1 MDSKKRIYLSVFL
14 FIAVFLVG
22 AVGFKFFGGTGW
34 TLLDSIYM
42 TAITISTIGYE
53 EVVDISANPAARIF
67 TICFIILSLG
77 TIAFAV
83 SSITAFIVEGQLK
96 DILGRRKMEKE
107 IAKLKNH
114 YIVCGSD
121 EIAQTIIQEMILT
134 HRAFVVIE
142 PSKEKI
148 DKLAS
153 LGSFLYILG
162 DPSEDDILLK
172 AGLDRAKGILLSLPT
187 DEGNLFVT
195 VTIRSLNPHIT
206 IVAKGSDVKAEN
218 KIKKAGADYV
228 VSPAFIGGMRMVSQ
242 IVRPAVVTFLDTML
256 RDREQVLRFEEVPVG
271 KGSPLAGK
279 TIAEAKIGERTG
291 ALIVAVRRGE
301 AEDYEFNPPS
311 EQKIQDND
319 VLVLIAKP
327 EMVRSVEKV
336 VQEG

>member
-1 MDSKKRIYLSVFL
+1 MANKKRIYISIFL

-22 AVGFKFFGGTGW
+22 VAGFKIFGGTGW

-53 EVVDISANPAARIF
+53 EVIDISANPAARIF
-67 TICFIILSLG
+67 TVFFIILSLG

-107 IAKLKNH
+107 IAKLKDH

-121 EIAQTIIQEMILT
+121 EIAQTIIQELLLT
-134 HRAFVVIE
+134 RRGFVVIE

-162 DPSEDDILLK
+162 DPSEDEILKK
-172 AGLDRAKGILLSLPT
+172 AGIDRARGVLLSLPN
-187 DEGNLFVT
+187 DESNLFVT
-195 VTIRSLNPHIT
+195 VTVRSLNPHIT
-206 IVAKGSDVKAEN
+206 IVVKGSDVKAEN

-271 KGSPLAGK
+271 KGSPLVGK
-279 TIAEAKIGERTG
+279 TIAETKIGERTG
-291 ALIVAVRRGE
+291 ALLVAVRRGE
-301 AEDYEFNPPS
+301 AKDFEFNPANDR
-311 EQKIQDND
+311 KIQDND

-327 EMVRSVEKV
+327 EMMRSVEKA